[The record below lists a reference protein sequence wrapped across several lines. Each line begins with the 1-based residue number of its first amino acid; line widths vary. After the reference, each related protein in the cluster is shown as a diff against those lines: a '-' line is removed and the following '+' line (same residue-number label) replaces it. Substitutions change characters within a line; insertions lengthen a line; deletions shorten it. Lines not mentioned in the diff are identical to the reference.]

1 MEPFNYLTQ
10 ENGAMCTYLLPTG
23 APRDLTDKLLCST
36 TTSRPWMSSSTA
48 GFPHVLHFDLSGLG
62 NMPTI
67 KRDGAPNPGYY
78 RAFGLSCWHAYPSNP
93 AVLKMY
99 ISRDGR
105 RDWVHWQTIQTEMA
119 AGTQVFKLR
128 EKINAQ
134 EVRHIKVEIVRTHG
148 DPEKTYINQV
158 FLYDKY
164 VSKIQGDMPLQT
176 PCSQGWQSEANKS
189 GGMLHFSKQMNGV
202 EYQSL

>member
-1 MEPFNYLTQ
+1 
-10 ENGAMCTYLLPTG
+10 
-23 APRDLTDKLLCST
+23 
-36 TTSRPWMSSSTA
+36 
-48 GFPHVLHFDLSGLG
+48 
-62 NMPTI
+62 
-67 KRDGAPNPGYY
+67 
-78 RAFGLSCWHAYPSNP
+78 
-93 AVLKMY
+93 
-99 ISRDGR
+99 
-105 RDWVHWQTIQTEMA
+105 MA

-134 EVRHIKVEIVRTHG
+134 EVRHIKVQIVRTHG

-176 PCSQGWQSEANKS
+176 PSSQGWQSEDNKS
-189 GGMLHFSKQMNGV
+189 GGTLHFSKQLNGG